1 MNLLIYNTYSGPGTS
16 TSSSLTSGNPLNS
29 FIQKELNQW
38 AQNNLKNIDVSF
50 GIDSYDDTMNGGQGT
65 RTDYSYK
72 VSKTLFND
80 RFKVIIGGSFSP
92 DAAADE
98 NLKENLVDDISL
110 EYRLDKRDNMLIKIF
125 RHTGYES
132 ILEGEVTQ
140 TGIGVVLRK
149 NFQKFMDI
157 FRRKKKVQVESKI
170 EPIENEKSGK

>member
-1 MNLLIYNTYSGPGTS
+1 MLNVKDNMNKPYIDLKGVRVH
-16 TSSSLTSGNPLNS
+16 
-29 FIQKELNQW
+29 
-38 AQNNLKNIDVSF
+38 NLKNIDVSF

-170 EPIENEKSGK
+170 EPIENEKSG

>member
-1 MNLLIYNTYSGPGTS
+1 MNKPYIDLKGVRVH
-16 TSSSLTSGNPLNS
+16 
-29 FIQKELNQW
+29 
-38 AQNNLKNIDVSF
+38 NLKNIDVSF

-132 ILEGEVTQ
+132 ILEGEV
-140 TGIGVVLRK
+140 
-149 NFQKFMDI
+149 
-157 FRRKKKVQVESKI
+157 RKKLLKLSELFRLSSRK
-170 EPIENEKSGK
+170 EKKETK

>member
-1 MNLLIYNTYSGPGTS
+1 
-16 TSSSLTSGNPLNS
+16 
-29 FIQKELNQW
+29 
-38 AQNNLKNIDVSF
+38 
-50 GIDSYDDTMNGGQGT
+50 MNGGQGT

-140 TGIGVVLRK
+140 TGVGFVV
-149 NFQKFMDI
+149 
-157 FRRKKKVQVESKI
+157 RKKLLKLSELFRLSSRK
-170 EPIENEKSGK
+170 EKKETK

>member
-1 MNLLIYNTYSGPGTS
+1 MTAEQRATQAMNLLIYNTYSGPGTS

-80 RFKVIIGGSFSP
+80 RFKVII
-92 DAAADE
+92 
-98 NLKENLVDDISL
+98 DISL

-140 TGIGVVLRK
+140 TGVGFVV
-149 NFQKFMDI
+149 
-157 FRRKKKVQVESKI
+157 RKKLLKLSELFRLSSRK
-170 EPIENEKSGK
+170 EKKETK